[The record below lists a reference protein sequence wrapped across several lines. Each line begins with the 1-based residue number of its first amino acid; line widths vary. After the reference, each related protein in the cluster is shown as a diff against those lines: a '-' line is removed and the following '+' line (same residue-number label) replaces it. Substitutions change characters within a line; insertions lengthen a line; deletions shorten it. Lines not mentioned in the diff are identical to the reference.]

1 MTAISRNHPFSTPYA
16 EPSVEEEND
25 DSSRP
30 TKNLR
35 RSKAKLEDKISVE
48 ELIEEP
54 EDVHNRD
61 AASET
66 ITTKM
71 TKATKA
77 TTTTTTAATTAA
89 TKMTATKMT
98 ATTKATT
105 ATTATTNGTKEED
118 TRKNFDA
125 VTERLWGKKE
135 TRKPRPPEPPKEKR
149 PTDEEWMKENELMQ
163 CLKMLRGEITA
174 PELQRRKAFYA
185 HWDKLE
191 GVEKPDHEKD
201 AKNGFNFRKNKN
213 NNNNRRGKKSMDTKA
228 EDDKKSGST
237 FDRILQDIENKRGK
251 PDPSKDKQPAVTW
264 KMFMIMF
271 VFYFLWGFKGVI
283 WRYFF
288 PSKK

>member
-1 MTAISRNHPFSTPYA
+1 MTAISRNHPFSTPYV
-16 EPSVEEEND
+16 EPSVEEED
-25 DSSRP
+25 DDDTSRA

-35 RSKAKLEDKISVE
+35 PRSKAKLDDKDKISVE

-54 EDVHNRD
+54 EDVVAD

-66 ITTKM
+66 TT
-71 TKATKA
+71 
-77 TTTTTTAATTAA
+77 TTTTTTA
-89 TKMTATKMT
+89 
-98 ATTKATT
+98 
-105 ATTATTNGTKEED
+105 TNGSKEED

-125 VTERLWGKKE
+125 VTEKLWGKKE

-174 PELQRRKAFYA
+174 SELQRRKAFYA
-185 HWDKLE
+185 YWDKVE

-201 AKNGFNFRKNKN
+201 AKNVFNYRKNKN
-213 NNNNRRGKKSMDTKA
+213 NNNNINNNNRRGKKPTDKKA

-237 FDRILQDIENKRGK
+237 FDRIVQDIENKRGK
-251 PDPSKDKQPAVTW
+251 RDPSKDKQPAVTW
-264 KMFMIMF
+264 KMFIIMF
-271 VFYFLWGFKGVI
+271 VFYFLWGFKSVI